1 MIFPITYQDTD
12 VLIISYIR
20 DQNEKKAAQE
30 KIQIAETIGFDMIAD
45 LNPPAEIEMEQIKPR
60 EKSTKRK
67 TAWWAEN
74 RVPRT

>member
-45 LNPPAEIEMEQIKPR
+45 L
-60 EKSTKRK
+60 
-67 TAWWAEN
+67 
-74 RVPRT
+74 